1 LNERG
6 AGLVE
11 NRCGSAFGRSAVEG
25 WLRRIGHVELDAP
38 GYVLAAKIGGKLQ
51 RAVDPGGDASREDP
65 VSVDDDAF
73 VDLIRDAD

>member
-1 LNERG
+1 
-6 AGLVE
+6 
-11 NRCGSAFGRSAVEG
+11 
-25 WLRRIGHVELDAP
+25 
-38 GYVLAAKIGGKLQ
+38 LQ